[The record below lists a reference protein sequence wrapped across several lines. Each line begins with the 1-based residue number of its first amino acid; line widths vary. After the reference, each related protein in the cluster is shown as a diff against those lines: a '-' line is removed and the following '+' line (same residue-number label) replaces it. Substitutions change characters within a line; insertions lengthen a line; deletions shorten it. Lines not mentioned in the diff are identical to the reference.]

1 MDQAE
6 QVAYFF
12 RRRWPNGFSC
22 PSCGYGAYYT
32 ITTRQLPL

>member
-22 PSCGYGAYYT
+22 PSCGYGAY
-32 ITTRQLPL
+32 